1 VPPSPFT
8 YIPTTPETLPHYEA
22 VNAAAADLYDE
33 ILNHVPEGPDRTL
46 AIRKL
51 QEARMWAN
59 CAIAFGGNSL
69 GPTQTR
75 Q

>member
-1 VPPSPFT
+1 MLPDERDPFT
-8 YIPTTPETLPHYEA
+8 YVVPTPETLPHFKAVAEA
-22 VNAAAADLYDE
+22 LADAYRVLT
-33 ILNHVPEGPDRTL
+33 NHVPEGPDRTL

-69 GPTQTR
+69 GR
-75 Q
+75 